1 MKIDTTHYRKVL
13 QIVKMTK
20 EVFPE
25 DAKVLNTAW
34 TRLLLQQFVTR
45 EVIEDGLVLAVY
57 QFSFPKMVKE

>member
-1 MKIDTTHYRKVL
+1 ML

-34 TRLLLQQFVTR
+34 TRLLLQQFVTH
-45 EVIEDGLVLAVY
+45 EGIEDGLVLAVY